1 MLLSFALII
10 LLGFAMKGIFEK
22 LKIPGLL
29 GMLLAGIL
37 LGPHLLNLISPE
49 IISVSADLREIAMI
63 IILVRVG
70 LTLDL
75 KDLKKVGRPAILIS
89 FVPATLEIIAVTLL
103 APRLL
108 HISTI
113 DAAVLG
119 AILGAVSPAII
130 VPKMLHLMEAGYG
143 QKNKIPQ
150 MILAGAS
157 LDDIYVIVLFT
168 SFLSLAM
175 GEGFKSSQLLR
186 IPASIVTGLIIG
198 LIIGYLLV
206 QLFKRIHMRDT
217 VKVLLI
223 LGLSFLLMGLEQTI
237 NRAFPF
243 SGFLAVMAVGGAILK
258 SYEILAKRITG
269 KFSKIWVAAELILF
283 VMLGSAVDIGHMR
296 GAGLSAVIL
305 ILAALLCRSIGVM
318 ICLIR
323 TPLNRKER
331 AFCIIASLPKATVQ
345 AAIGAVPLAYGLS
358 SGSIILM
365 ISVLSILI
373 SAPLGAVGIQLSY
386 TKLLERSSVKSAKH
400 PSSSRMPASVSE
412 KSDQTYD

>member
-49 IISVSADLREIAMI
+49 IISVSGDLREIAMI

>member
-345 AAIGAVPLAYGLS
+345 AAIGTVPLAYGLS
-358 SGSIILM
+358 SGNIILM

-400 PSSSRMPASVSE
+400 PLSSRMPASVSE
-412 KSDQTYD
+412 KSDQT

>member
-37 LGPHLLNLISPE
+37 LRPHLLNLISPE

-143 QKNKIPQ
+143 QINKIPQ

-412 KSDQTYD
+412 KSDQT

>member
-358 SGSIILM
+358 SGNIILM

-386 TKLLERSSVKSAKH
+386 TKLLECSSVKSAKH
-400 PSSSRMPASVSE
+400 PLSSRMPASVSE
-412 KSDQTYD
+412 KSDQT

>member
-49 IISVSADLREIAMI
+49 IISVSGDLREIAMI

-296 GAGLSAVIL
+296 GAGLSAVTL

-358 SGSIILM
+358 SGNIILM

-386 TKLLERSSVKSAKH
+386 TKLLERSSVESAKH

-412 KSDQTYD
+412 KSDQT

>member
-358 SGSIILM
+358 SGNIILM

-386 TKLLERSSVKSAKH
+386 TKLLERSSVESAKH

-412 KSDQTYD
+412 KSDQT

>member
-119 AILGAVSPAII
+119 AILGAV
-130 VPKMLHLMEAGYG
+130 
-143 QKNKIPQ
+143 
-150 MILAGAS
+150 
-157 LDDIYVIVLFT
+157 
-168 SFLSLAM
+168 
-175 GEGFKSSQLLR
+175 
-186 IPASIVTGLIIG
+186 
-198 LIIGYLLV
+198 
-206 QLFKRIHMRDT
+206 
-217 VKVLLI
+217 
-223 LGLSFLLMGLEQTI
+223 
-237 NRAFPF
+237 
-243 SGFLAVMAVGGAILK
+243 
-258 SYEILAKRITG
+258 
-269 KFSKIWVAAELILF
+269 
-283 VMLGSAVDIGHMR
+283 
-296 GAGLSAVIL
+296 
-305 ILAALLCRSIGVM
+305 
-318 ICLIR
+318 
-323 TPLNRKER
+323 
-331 AFCIIASLPKATVQ
+331 
-345 AAIGAVPLAYGLS
+345 
-358 SGSIILM
+358 
-365 ISVLSILI
+365 
-373 SAPLGAVGIQLSY
+373 
-386 TKLLERSSVKSAKH
+386 
-400 PSSSRMPASVSE
+400 
-412 KSDQTYD
+412 

>member
-143 QKNKIPQ
+143 QINKIPQ

-386 TKLLERSSVKSAKH
+386 TKLLERSSVESAKH

-412 KSDQTYD
+412 KSDQT

>member
-296 GAGLSAVIL
+296 GAGLSAVTL

-412 KSDQTYD
+412 KSDQT

>member
-89 FVPATLEIIAVTLL
+89 FVPATMEIIAVTLL

-305 ILAALLCRSIGVM
+305 ILAALLCRLIGVM

-386 TKLLERSSVKSAKH
+386 TKLLERSSVESAKH

-412 KSDQTYD
+412 KSDQT

>member
-400 PSSSRMPASVSE
+400 PLSSRMPASVSE

>member
-49 IISVSADLREIAMI
+49 IISVSGDLREIAMI

-143 QKNKIPQ
+143 QINKIPQ

-386 TKLLERSSVKSAKH
+386 TKLLERSSVESAKH

-412 KSDQTYD
+412 KSDQT